1 MAEQAINLNYII
13 DPFEQFMNLN
23 GKPLVGGYITLYL
36 AGTDEKY
43 ISYQNFDYTQNPF
56 KVPINSD
63 GRVTILVD
71 VSQSYDAYVYSSN
84 GNLVVS
90 RLNLSC
96 PGGVAGGGLRE
107 VIHDETMTGRGT
119 QLSPLGVSPLTNL
132 AVDDTMTAYE
142 ATVEGKDSLV
152 LGVNGDWFNNQFGS
166 AFSGK
171 VDWSA
176 FNSAYYGLKGD
187 ISGKADWSALNNYY
201 TKNETWNTFLP
212 RSGIDLS
219 NYYTKDEVYNK
230 SEVETQLIY
239 KQNRLTF
246 EYNDASAISSI
257 NGSALAGQGG
267 EGGNCPWISGTKVIA
282 DTQTLTSNMILQVLS
297 SFTMSGDH
305 NHFIGMK
312 GGTYRFPNEYEI
324 GSALLHT
331 NYFMHLS
338 AMSGYLPQSAF
349 SSYTASIANNLE
361 NNWNYT
367 NSAYSLSLSN
377 FYNKLDVSAFSSYS
391 AGQDTIINNITDQ
404 ITNISNASGGWNDKL
419 DSSAFENASGN
430 FYPMTGNPSGFL
442 TEHQSLEDY
451 YKKTETSSKEEI
463 SAAIANVP
471 QGDPEVNNVVHNY
484 SANGTWLTAH
494 QDISNL
500 ATKDEVSGYI
510 LKSESGVFQ
519 PSGNYLSSNALN
531 GYATQQWVENQGYL
545 TAHQDISNLATKDE
559 VSSYLLK
566 SESGN
571 FYPMTGNPSGFLTGV
586 DLSNYY
592 QKNETSSKQEIS
604 AALNYVSGQINNKLD
619 TTAFT
624 AWSSTIFD
632 EDYELSAGD
641 GIELVDDDVNKITRI
656 DFTGTSGP
664 DLSAGEGIEITT
676 NGGKTI
682 ITNNI
687 SAGTNMSLVYD
698 QESNKIRIDCE
709 SEGKIYSGVAPIQ
722 VNNSTNQISISG
734 ESLSAGPGIDIF
746 SSGGY
751 VVISSYGGN
760 TPTTYCYV
768 YPSGYGELDLD
779 TMTAYNKVTVFAPG
793 DYSPDRMLYG
803 TNDDLT
809 HAQKVMPSGLWVEAI
824 KNRKQGGQFSW
835 SLINSGWIG
844 YNHMWEGD

>member
-1 MAEQAINLNYII
+1 MAEQAINLNYLI

-107 VIHDETMTGRGT
+107 VIHDETMTGKGT

-132 AVDDTMTAYE
+132 AVDETMTAYE

-212 RSGIDLS
+212 RSAIDPD
-219 NYYTKDEVYNK
+219 NYYTKNEVYNK
-230 SEVETQLIY
+230 EETNIILGF
-239 KQNRLTF
+239 KEDKLEF
-246 EYNDASAISSI
+246 GYNDTSAISSI

-267 EGGNCPWISGTKVIA
+267 DGNCPWISGTKVIA

-338 AMSGYLPQSAF
+338 GMSAYLPLSSF
-349 SSYTASIANNLE
+349 SSYTASIANSLQY
-361 NNWNYT
+361 NWDYT
-367 NSAYSLSLSN
+367 NSAYSLSLNN
-377 FYNKLDVSAFSSYS
+377 FYNKLDISAFSSYS
-391 AGQDTIINNITDQ
+391 AGQDSTINNITNQ
-404 ITNISNASGGWNDKL
+404 ITNISNASANWN
-419 DSSAFENASGN
+419 
-430 FYPMTGNPSGFL
+430 
-442 TEHQSLEDY
+442 
-451 YKKTETSSKEEI
+451 EI
-463 SAAIANVP
+463 SAYQQN
-471 QGDPEVNNVVHNY
+471 
-484 SANGTWLTAH
+484 SAN
-494 QDISNL
+494 
-500 ATKDEVSGYI
+500 Y
-510 LKSESGVFQ
+510 
-519 PSGNYLSSNALN
+519 
-531 GYATQQWVENQGYL
+531 
-545 TAHQDISNLATKDE
+545 
-559 VSSYLLK
+559 
-566 SESGN
+566 
-571 FYPMTGNPSGFLTGV
+571 LTGV

-604 AALNYVSGQINNKLD
+604 AAIANVPQGDAEVNEVVHTNSSYWNNKLD
-619 TTAFT
+619 SSSYHELTAGTNIDIQNYVISSKDWTNTITAASSYAYSQSTAQIPEPFDPTYISGQIDNKLDKSESANYYPMGSNPSGYLTGVDLSNYYQKNETSSKSEIENALTSKLETTAFT

-632 EDYELSAGD
+632 GDYKLSAGD
-641 GIELVDDDVNKITRI
+641 GIALVDDNVNKITRI

-687 SAGTNMSLVYD
+687 SAGTNISLVYD
-698 QESNKIRIDCE
+698 IESNKIRIDG
-709 SEGKIYSGVAPIQ
+709 EGREYTGVAPIQ

-803 TNDDLT
+803 TDDNLN
-809 HAQKVMPSGLWVEAI
+809 HSQKVMPSGLWVEAL
-824 KNRKQGGQFSW
+824 KNRKEGGQFYW
-835 SLINSGWIG
+835 SLINSGWISF
-844 YNHMWEGD
+844 NNMWEGD